1 MGKVILYDALSYLRV
16 RLETE
21 STGDFLRGTLNE
33 AANPFDTRIWV
44 WDGPGANAKRRAIF
58 PPYKTKR
65 VPKPGLIQQ
74 MDFIREL
81 LALTGVWQI
90 RVPEFEG
97 DDVVAA
103 LTKHF
108 LATTDQA
115 IHIQCRDADLT
126 ALCALSPRVTCAH
139 QTKEPVHLIQLYKV
153 CVGDGSDDIPG
164 IKGFGQKSWDE
175 ADKAALKRFV
185 DRLIMWRNPITDDD
199 ETEALAIG
207 FPKASCSWLRSQENI
222 DLLCAMKMVIDPLPV
237 PADLIN
243 QYLKR
248 QPRDELAMAAK
259 MKEFML

>member
-1 MGKVILYDALSYLRV
+1 MGKIVLYDALSYLRV

-21 STGDFLRGTLNE
+21 TTGDFLRGVLNE

-81 LALTGVWQI
+81 LTMTGVWQI

-126 ALCALSPRVTCAH
+126 ALCALSPRVTSAH
-139 QTKEPVHLIQLYKV
+139 AVKIPYDLIQLYKV

-164 IKGFGQKSWDE
+164 IKGFGQKTWDE
-175 ADKAALKRFV
+175 ADKAGLRKFV
-185 DRLIMWRNPITDDD
+185 NDLITSRTPIDDD
-199 ETEALAIG
+199 AHALAIG
-207 FPKASCSWLRSQENI
+207 MSKATCTWLRSQESI
-222 DLLCAMKMVIDPLPV
+222 DQLCAMKMVIDPLPV
-237 PADLIN
+237 PQDLIN

-248 QPRDELAMAAK
+248 EPRDAARMEAK